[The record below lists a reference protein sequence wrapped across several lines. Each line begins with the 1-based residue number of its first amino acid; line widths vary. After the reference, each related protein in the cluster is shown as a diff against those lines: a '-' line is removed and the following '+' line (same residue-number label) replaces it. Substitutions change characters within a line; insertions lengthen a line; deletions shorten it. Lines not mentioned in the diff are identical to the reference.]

1 MVQKYADLM
10 LVSLANYQTL
20 KWTVPGKIQFY
31 FQCKKPILGALS
43 GDAKTL
49 IEKSNSGIVT
59 TSGNYK
65 NLSKI
70 LDENAKFIKTKKFQ
84 KKGLNGFN
92 YSRKNFNKRK
102 IISFLSDIMSN

>member
-1 MVQKYADLM
+1 M

-84 KKGLNGFN
+84 KKA
-92 YSRKNFNKRK
+92 
-102 IISFLSDIMSN
+102 